1 MSDDASLGS
10 SASSAWGSGRSRA
23 ARAGVDGMLNIIV
36 WLGASYVSA
45 FVVLGAAVAMLS
57 LTTEK
62 TERLLDEEV
71 RR

>member
-1 MSDDASLGS
+1 
-10 SASSAWGSGRSRA
+10 
-23 ARAGVDGMLNIIV
+23 MLKIIV

>member
-1 MSDDASLGS
+1 
-10 SASSAWGSGRSRA
+10 
-23 ARAGVDGMLNIIV
+23 MLNVIV

-62 TERLLDEEV
+62 TERLLDKEV